1 MTWGGTTIQGLTG
14 VNFGASFRSIVEV
27 GSAHVVC
34 IGTALLLAEIAWLM
48 RGRAKLHAAEWTRE
62 RRLREEFEAYAQMDA
77 TLRQGASGPV
87 DSGEAA
93 KGLARRVCR
102 LVAEKS
108 SFTRVMVLLRNA
120 EGRLACTVS
129 VGVDDLTVAA
139 LERWGDQVVAEERGD
154 LGRAATPGALT
165 GISLLGKSGA
175 KNIQIPLGEWREFDA
190 EVASWKM
197 SGNPERRQWRRA
209 IGIPVRVN
217 GPRGR
222 SVGRV
227 AGVIVVCTDGLSVP
241 IRDASGRLRLDR
253 LISPMEMLAGR
264 MGIALEFEA
273 LGERLLRAER
283 QAGIRERGKT
293 SGHAPTA
300 PTMVADAAIH

>member
-1 MTWGGTTIQGLTG
+1 MTLGAMTIQGLTG

-48 RGRAKLHAAEWTRE
+48 RGRAKLQAAERTRE

-77 TLRQGASGPV
+77 TLRQGAAGPV
-87 DSGEAA
+87 DPGAA
-93 KGLARRVCR
+93 AQGLARRVCR

-108 SFTRVMVLLRNA
+108 SFTRVMLLLRNS
-120 EGRLACTVS
+120 EGRLTCTVS
-129 VGVDDLTVAA
+129 VGVDDLTVGA
-139 LERWGDQVVAEERGD
+139 LERWGDQVLAEERG
-154 LGRAATPGALT
+154 GGNPGTST
-165 GISLLGKSGA
+165 GVSLLGKSGA

-222 SVGRV
+222 SIGRV

-264 MGIALEFEA
+264 MGMALEFEA
-273 LGERLLRAER
+273 LGERLLRAEK
-283 QAGIRERGKT
+283 QAGMRERGKT
-293 SGHAPTA
+293 AVHQATA